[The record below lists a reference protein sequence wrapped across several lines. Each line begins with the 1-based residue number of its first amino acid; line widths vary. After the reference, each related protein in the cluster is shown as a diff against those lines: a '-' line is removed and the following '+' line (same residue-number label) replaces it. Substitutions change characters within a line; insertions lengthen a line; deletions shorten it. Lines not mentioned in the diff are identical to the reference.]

1 MTTDYLLKFPDRA
14 TAVQFGLANGF
25 AVIDEDGNEQI
36 TLASHEYALCI
47 IGEHWIAQP
56 DIDGEPQPAIGDGQW
71 WVLFRDLI
79 GIPIPE
85 GGEQFI
91 YWASDFT
98 VDDEDGNPV
107 PVPRPISDDVPNIW
121 WA

>member
-1 MTTDYLLKFPDRA
+1 MIADYLLKFPDRT
-14 TAVQFGLANGF
+14 TAVMFGLANGF
-25 AVIDEDGNEQI
+25 ATIDDEGNEQI
-36 TLASHEYALCI
+36 TLASHEYALHI
-47 IGEHWIAQP
+47 IGEHQGS
-56 DIDGEPQPAIGDGQW
+56 DW

-79 GIPIPE
+79 GIPIPD

-107 PVPRPISDDVPNIW
+107 LVPRPISEDVPNIW

>member
-1 MTTDYLLKFPDRA
+1 MIDYILKFPSKEVA
-14 TAVQFGLANGF
+14 EQFGIANGF
-25 AVIDEDGNEQI
+25 AAPDEDGVIQSS
-36 TLASHEYALCI
+36 LASHEHALCV
-47 IGEHWIAQP
+47 IGEHN
-56 DIDGEPQPAIGDGQW
+56 GDGQW
-71 WVLFRDLI
+71 WVLFRDLV

-91 YWASDFT
+91 AWASDFT

-107 PVPRPISDDVPNIW
+107 PVPRPISEDVPNIW

>member
-1 MTTDYLLKFPDRA
+1 MIDYLLKFPSKSA
-14 TAVQFGLANGF
+14 AEQFGVASGF
-25 AVIDEDGNEQI
+25 ASDNEDGEVQSN
-36 TLASHEYALCI
+36 LASHAHAMCVV
-47 IGEHWIAQP
+47 
-56 DIDGEPQPAIGDGQW
+56 GDYQGAW
-71 WVLFRDLI
+71 WVLFRDLV

-107 PVPRPISDDVPNIW
+107 PVPRPISDDVPNIF

>member
-1 MTTDYLLKFPDRA
+1 MTDYLLKFPSREV
-14 TAVQFGLANGF
+14 AVQFGLANGF

-47 IGEHWIAQP
+47 IGEHNGS
-56 DIDGEPQPAIGDGQW
+56 DW
-71 WVLFRDLI
+71 WVLFRDLV

-107 PVPRPISDDVPNIW
+107 PVPRPISEDVPNIW

>member
-1 MTTDYLLKFPDRA
+1 MTDYLLKFPDRA

-36 TLASHEYALCI
+36 TLASHEYALHI
-47 IGEHWIAQP
+47 IGEHNGS
-56 DIDGEPQPAIGDGQW
+56 DW
-71 WVLFRDLI
+71 WVLFRDLV

-91 YWASDFT
+91 FWASDFT

-107 PVPRPISDDVPNIW
+107 PVPRPISEDVPNIW

>member
-1 MTTDYLLKFPDRA
+1 MITDYLLKFPSREV
-14 TAVQFGLANGF
+14 AVQFGLANGF

-47 IGEHWIAQP
+47 VGEHNGS
-56 DIDGEPQPAIGDGQW
+56 DW
-71 WVLFRDLI
+71 WVLFRDLV

>member
-1 MTTDYLLKFPDRA
+1 MIADYLLKFPDRA

-25 AVIDEDGNEQI
+25 ATIDDEGNEQI
-36 TLASHEYALCI
+36 TLASHDYALCI
-47 IGEHWIAQP
+47 VGEHNGS
-56 DIDGEPQPAIGDGQW
+56 DW
-71 WVLFRDLI
+71 WVLFRDLV

-91 YWASDFT
+91 AWSSASG
-98 VDDEDGNPV
+98 E
-107 PVPRPISDDVPNIW
+107 PRPTDESVPNIF

>member
-1 MTTDYLLKFPDRA
+1 MIDYLLKFPDRA

-25 AVIDEDGNEQI
+25 AVIDDEGNEQI

-47 IGEHWIAQP
+47 VGEHNGS
-56 DIDGEPQPAIGDGQW
+56 DW
-71 WVLFRDLI
+71 WVLFRDLV

-91 YWASDFT
+91 YWSSDWT
-98 VDDEDGNPV
+98 VLDEDGSEIPV
-107 PVPRPISDDVPNIW
+107 PKPTDESVPNIW

>member
-1 MTTDYLLKFPDRA
+1 MIDYWLKFPSKSA
-14 TAVQFGLANGF
+14 AEQFGIASGF
-25 AVIDEDGNEQI
+25 ASEVDGEVASNI
-36 TLASHEYALCI
+36 ASHEHAL
-47 IGEHWIAQP
+47 HVV
-56 DIDGEPQPAIGDGQW
+56 GDYNNAW
-71 WVLFRDLI
+71 WVLFRDLV
-79 GIPIPE
+79 GIPIPD
-85 GGEQFI
+85 GADQYI

>member
-1 MTTDYLLKFPDRA
+1 MTDYLLKFPDRA

-47 IGEHWIAQP
+47 VGEHNGS
-56 DIDGEPQPAIGDGQW
+56 DW
-71 WVLFRDLI
+71 WVLFRDLM

-85 GGEQFI
+85 GGDQYI
-91 YWASDFT
+91 YWSSDWT
-98 VDDEDGNPV
+98 VLDEDGSEIPV
-107 PVPRPISDDVPNIW
+107 PKPTDESVPNIW

>member
-1 MTTDYLLKFPDRA
+1 MIDYLLKFPDRT

-25 AVIDEDGNEQI
+25 ATIDEDGEAQI
-36 TLASHEYALCI
+36 TLASHTHALCV
-47 IGEHWIAQP
+47 IGGHNGS
-56 DIDGEPQPAIGDGQW
+56 DW
-71 WVLFRDLI
+71 WVLFRDLA

-91 YWASDFT
+91 YWASDFS
-98 VDDEDGNPV
+98 VDDEDGSPI
-107 PVPRPISDDVPNIW
+107 PVPRPISDDVPNVF

>member
-1 MTTDYLLKFPDRA
+1 MTDYILKFPSKSA
-14 TAVQFGLANGF
+14 AEQFGIASGF
-25 AVIDEDGNEQI
+25 ASANEDGEVQSN
-36 TLASHEYALCI
+36 LASHTHAMCVV
-47 IGEHWIAQP
+47 GEHWIPQP
-56 DIDGEPQPAIGDGQW
+56 DIDGEPQPSISDGQW
-71 WVLFRDLI
+71 WVLFRDLV

>member
-25 AVIDEDGNEQI
+25 AVIDEGNEQI
-36 TLASHEYALCI
+36 TLASHEYALCSS
-47 IGEHWIAQP
+47 GEHNGS
-56 DIDGEPQPAIGDGQW
+56 DW

-79 GIPIPE
+79 GIPIPA

>member
-1 MTTDYLLKFPDRA
+1 MIDYLLKFPDRT

-25 AVIDEDGNEQI
+25 ATIDEDGEAQI
-36 TLASHEYALCI
+36 ALASHTHALCI
-47 IGEHWIAQP
+47 IGEHNGS
-56 DIDGEPQPAIGDGQW
+56 DW
-71 WVLFRDLI
+71 WVLFRDFV

-107 PVPRPISDDVPNIW
+107 PVPRPISDDVPNVF

>member
-1 MTTDYLLKFPDRA
+1 MITDYLLKFPSREV
-14 TAVQFGLANGF
+14 AVQFGLANGF
-25 AVIDEDGNEQI
+25 ATIDDEGNEHI

-47 IGEHWIAQP
+47 IGEHN
-56 DIDGEPQPAIGDGQW
+56 GDGQW
-71 WVLFRDLI
+71 WVLFRDLV

-98 VDDEDGNPV
+98 VDDEDSNPI
-107 PVPRPISDDVPNIW
+107 PVPRPISDDVPNVW

>member
-1 MTTDYLLKFPDRA
+1 MTDYLLKFPSREV
-14 TAVQFGLANGF
+14 AVQFGLANGF

-47 IGEHWIAQP
+47 VGEHNGS
-56 DIDGEPQPAIGDGQW
+56 DW
-71 WVLFRDLI
+71 WVLFRDLV

>member
-1 MTTDYLLKFPDRA
+1 MIDYLLKFEDRT
-14 TAVQFGLANGF
+14 TAVMFGLANGF
-25 AVIDEDGNEQI
+25 AAIDEDGEAQI
-36 TLASHEYALCI
+36 NLASHTHALCI
-47 IGEHWIAQP
+47 IGEHNGS
-56 DIDGEPQPAIGDGQW
+56 DW
-71 WVLFRDLI
+71 WVLFRDLV

-107 PVPRPISDDVPNIW
+107 PIPRPISDDVPNIF

>member
-1 MTTDYLLKFPDRA
+1 MTDYLLKFPDRT
-14 TAVQFGLANGF
+14 TAVMFGLANGF
-25 AVIDEDGNEQI
+25 AVIDDEGNEQI

-47 IGEHWIAQP
+47 IGEHNGS
-56 DIDGEPQPAIGDGQW
+56 DW
-71 WVLFRDLI
+71 WVLFRDI
-79 GIPIPE
+79 VGIPIPE

-107 PVPRPISDDVPNIW
+107 PVPRPISEDVPNIW

>member
-1 MTTDYLLKFPDRA
+1 MTDYLLKFPSREV
-14 TAVQFGLANGF
+14 AVQFGLANGF
-25 AVIDEDGNEQI
+25 AVIDDEGNEQI

-47 IGEHWIAQP
+47 VGEHNGS
-56 DIDGEPQPAIGDGQW
+56 DW
-71 WVLFRDLI
+71 WVLFRDLV

-107 PVPRPISDDVPNIW
+107 PVPRPISEDAPNIW